1 MLVNH
6 LHSRFPTSSLLSSLL
21 FLILIF
27 SSFIDYFHSM
37 KAACDQSA
45 ESPIFNRLLRR
56 FSSAWSRGFGFSIKR
71 SFGILNFVKHSLSAT
86 PCLTSACARN
96 SLFYRSLYYIKHWGF
111 LSKHWEHIFSVKVFA
126 CLSTVVIMDSNSQ
139 DSPVD
144 IDDIQPIID
153 TPSSDTSISTSPQ
166 QSPTTT
172 PCLTPKFP
180 EDTDGDHLPATPPT
194 PDPWMW
200 KCHKCL
206 KKYKFEA
213 TTRCLDDGHYFCQ
226 TPNSKRNRLRDDM
239 KQKDY
244 RICKSIF
251 DSTGW
256 EKFKAWQKKVRLA
269 HGKEGEWESGCMN
282 DCKRPYYCSSV
293 LATPPATFG
302 QGWLSATAVIDKA
315 IDKAASSEDQVRIK
329 ILPDTP
335 PIGEL
340 YIRRMHELKCYG
352 SLIVKKYEP
361 AQNEQGQKK
370 KTSLQKRRLQND
382 AYSHSNSWISI
393 NKVNTNFH
401 RV

>member
-1 MLVNH
+1 
-6 LHSRFPTSSLLSSLL
+6 
-21 FLILIF
+21 
-27 SSFIDYFHSM
+27 
-37 KAACDQSA
+37 
-45 ESPIFNRLLRR
+45 
-56 FSSAWSRGFGFSIKR
+56 
-71 SFGILNFVKHSLSAT
+71 
-86 PCLTSACARN
+86 
-96 SLFYRSLYYIKHWGF
+96 
-111 LSKHWEHIFSVKVFA
+111 
-126 CLSTVVIMDSNSQ
+126 MDSNSQ

-315 IDKAASSEDQVRIK
+315 IDKAASSEDQFDSEEVRAGSKRARSKKEDI
-329 ILPDTP
+329 P
-335 PIGEL
+335 PEAP
-340 YIRRMHELKCYG
+340 
-352 SLIVKKYEP
+352 P
-361 AQNEQGQKK
+361 A
-370 KTSLQKRRLQND
+370 KRRILTFELLDKHKQKQFYNRPPLICSRLRLVHCYQTTFLD
-382 AYSHSNSWISI
+382 AIDCAWYSDSQGKADTTS
-393 NKVNTNFH
+393 
-401 RV
+401 RRA

>member
-1 MLVNH
+1 MSFHVLLVK
-6 LHSRFPTSSLLSSLL
+6 P
-21 FLILIF
+21 
-27 SSFIDYFHSM
+27 
-37 KAACDQSA
+37 
-45 ESPIFNRLLRR
+45 
-56 FSSAWSRGFGFSIKR
+56 GFYHR
-71 SFGILNFVKHSLSAT
+71 D
-86 PCLTSACARN
+86 
-96 SLFYRSLYYIKHWGF
+96 
-111 LSKHWEHIFSVKVFA
+111 VKVFA

-269 HGKEGEWESGCMN
+269 HGKE
-282 DCKRPYYCSSV
+282 
-293 LATPPATFG
+293 
-302 QGWLSATAVIDKA
+302 
-315 IDKAASSEDQVRIK
+315 
-329 ILPDTP
+329 
-335 PIGEL
+335 
-340 YIRRMHELKCYG
+340 
-352 SLIVKKYEP
+352 VKKYEP